1 MVTEVNKLIY
11 NTLVSERSIYLPEV
25 GTIALRRQSAQIVNK
40 GVVNPPR
47 YRAEFSS
54 QQQGVSLVEIIAHAT
69 HIDVT
74 AANDIYQRW
83 LGRVRNGSTV
93 IIEGVGEL
101 HNKSFVADTA
111 LLAILNVAE
120 PLTLKRKSGKKW
132 GIVVCLLIAVIVGL
146 VGAYFYTTHNTAV
159 DTDVIDQS
167 VCEEITSDE
176 AVPEN
181 EPVVTE
187 HNADNVIPEEG
198 SKEASEI
205 SREEGSEE
213 TANANLWSANP
224 DIRHW
229 VVVGSYSTEA
239 NANAAVDSYRTV
251 SPEYEFHV
259 YPLGSMYA
267 VVVYGSADRE
277 ECVRFKRSLSSR
289 FNQAWIHTPR
299 RYR

>member
-54 QQQGVSLVEIIAHAT
+54 QQQGVSLVEIIAHAA

-101 HNKSFVADTA
+101 HNKSFVADAA

-146 VGAYFYTTHNTAV
+146 VGAYFYTTHNTTV
-159 DTDVIDQS
+159 DVELTGQF
-167 VCEEITSDE
+167 VCDEIAPAE

-181 EPVVTE
+181 EPIVIE
-187 HNADNVIPEEG
+187 HNANGAILEEG
-198 SKEASEI
+198 SKHESEI
-205 SREEGSEE
+205 SSEVGGE
-213 TANANLWSANP
+213 LTANANSWSANP

-229 VVVGSYSTEA
+229 VVVGSYSTEE